1 MNVWKLCGGCS
12 RYFPQFLPCHR
23 GCGLVKFSR
32 MSAQESGLLERWALV
47 LERKADAAAL
57 FDASGNVLATF
68 TEIERESAVW
78 QEKFRTL
85 PARAVIGI
93 QLGNHP
99 AWPAVL
105 LAIWRNN
112 QGALPLDAS
121 LRGEMTQQIL
131 QTAGA
136 SALLAGVGESEI
148 FPCELKSNVSSSAAI
163 GLFKVT
169 SGTTGTPRLIAF
181 TLPQIVADSDN
192 ICATMGLLE
201 SDINYGAVP
210 LSHSYGFSNFLTPL
224 LTRGIPLVVAQDHLP
239 QAMLAGLT
247 NTRATVLAGIPVL
260 YQSLTRLG
268 LDLPPNVRLCITA
281 GAPLS
286 SEVAM
291 TFHAQTGR
299 KIHSFYG
306 ASECGGICY
315 DASEETNLPPGFVGQ
330 PMNGV
335 ELEWKNGRVIV
346 RSPAVGEYYLPSTME
361 DALIGGTFSPS
372 DLLELTS
379 RGYRITG
386 RVSDFINITG
396 KKLDP
401 QTIESVIEKIP
412 GVSRAIVC
420 GIPHERRGELAIAI
434 VETSTV
440 SREQILTICRNT
452 LAPWQV
458 PSDIWLLEQ
467 IPVNERG
474 KISRR
479 ELAESYLTRLQS

>member
-1 MNVWKLCGGCS
+1 
-12 RYFPQFLPCHR
+12 
-23 GCGLVKFSR
+23 
-32 MSAQESGLLERWALV
+32 MSSLTLLERWSLV
-47 LERKADAAAL
+47 LEKKANQPAL
-57 FDASGNVLATF
+57 FAADGSVLATF
-68 TEIERESAVW
+68 AGIERESGVW
-78 QEKFRTL
+78 QEKLTAF
-85 PARAVIGI
+85 PAIAVIGI

-112 QGALPLDAS
+112 QIALPLDAS
-121 LRGEMTQQIL
+121 LREELTRQIL

-136 SALLAGVGESEI
+136 SALLLDSKISRFELESNGA
-148 FPCELKSNVSSSAAI
+148 FSSDTS
-163 GLFKVT
+163 LLKVT

-181 TLPQIVADSDN
+181 TLAQILADSDN
-192 ICATMGLLE
+192 IFATMGLLE
-201 SDINYGAVP
+201 SDVNYGAVP
-210 LSHSYGFSNFLTPL
+210 LSHSYGFSNLLTPL
-224 LTRGIPLVVAQDHLP
+224 LTFGIPLVISQDNLP

-260 YQSLTRLG
+260 YQSLTRLN
-268 LDLPPNVRLCITA
+268 LTLPPTVRLCITA

-286 SEVAM
+286 SEVARE
-291 TFHAQTGR
+291 FHSQNGR

-315 DASEETNLPPGFVGQ
+315 DASQEVDLPQGFVGQ
-330 PMNGV
+330 PMSGVEV
-335 ELEWKNGRVIV
+335 ELENERIAV
-346 RSPAVGEYYLPSTME
+346 RSAAVGLGYFPATENDSLLE
-361 DALIGGTFSPS
+361 GIFRPS
-372 DLLELTS
+372 DLVELTS
-379 RGYRITG
+379 WGFRITG

-401 QTIESVIEKIP
+401 QTVETIIEKIP

-420 GIPHERRGELAIAI
+420 GVPHERRGELAVAI
-434 VETSTV
+434 VETSHV
-440 SREQILTICRNT
+440 SREKILTICRNI

-458 PSDIWLLEQ
+458 PSDVWLLEQ

-479 ELAESYLTRLQS
+479 ELAASYLTRTQG

>member
-1 MNVWKLCGGCS
+1 
-12 RYFPQFLPCHR
+12 
-23 GCGLVKFSR
+23 

-57 FDASGNVLATF
+57 FDAGGNVLATF
-68 TEIERESAVW
+68 TVIERESAVW

-112 QGALPLDAS
+112 QVALPLDAS
-121 LRGEMTQQIL
+121 LRSEMTRQIL
-131 QTAGA
+131 ETAGA
-136 SALLAGVGESEI
+136 SALLVESEI
-148 FPCELKSNVSSSAAI
+148 FPCEFQSNVRFSAEI
-163 GLFKVT
+163 RLLKVT

-181 TLPQIVADSDN
+181 TLLQIVTDSDN
-192 ICATMGLLE
+192 ICATMGLLA

-210 LSHSYGFSNFLTPL
+210 LSHSYGFSNLLTPL
-224 LTRGIPLVVAQDHLP
+224 LTRGIPLVVAHDHLP

-247 NTRATVLAGIPVL
+247 NTRATVLVGIPVL

-286 SEVAM
+286 SEVAK
-291 TFHAQTGR
+291 TFHAQTGK

-315 DASEETNLPPGFVGQ
+315 DASEEVDLPQGFVGQ
-330 PMNGV
+330 PMSGV
-335 ELEWKNGRVIV
+335 ELEWKNERIIV
-346 RSPAVGEYYLPSTME
+346 RSHAVGEYYLPATTE
-361 DALIGGTFSPS
+361 DALVAGTFSPS

-401 QTIESVIEKIP
+401 QTVESIIEKID
-412 GVSRAIVC
+412 GISRAIVC

-440 SREQILTICRNT
+440 SREQILIICRNT

-458 PSDIWLLEQ
+458 PSDVWLLEQ
-467 IPVNERG
+467 IPINERG
-474 KISRR
+474 KINRR
-479 ELAESYLTRLQS
+479 NLAESYLTRLQS